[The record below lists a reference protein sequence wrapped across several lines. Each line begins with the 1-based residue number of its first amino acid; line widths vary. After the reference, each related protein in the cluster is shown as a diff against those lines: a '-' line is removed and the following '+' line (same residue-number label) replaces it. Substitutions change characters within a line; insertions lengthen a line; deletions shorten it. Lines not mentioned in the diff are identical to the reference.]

1 MSEAHTVLEIL
12 LGERAKAAPSVP
24 EDLVRDV
31 LGIEERVQFDKDR
44 REALRKISTTVQAYL
59 DQESLGRPSDEHA
72 S

>member
-1 MSEAHTVLEIL
+1 MSETRTVLEIL

-44 REALRKISTTVQAYL
+44 REAVRKISTVVQARL
-59 DQESLGRPSDEHA
+59 DQESLGGPGDEHA